1 MNEAA
6 SSGTDPAAVRR
17 AVVEFIVADL
27 APHLAADS
35 LSDDVNLIED
45 GVIDSL
51 GVYSLVTFIEAQY
64 AVQIDLEDLRPENFE
79 TLPAITGLVTTT
91 VQRGSGA

>member
-35 LSDDVNLIED
+35 LSDDVNLVED

-51 GVYSLVTFIEAQY
+51 GMSRSSASS
-64 AVQIDLEDLRPENFE
+64 R
-79 TLPAITGLVTTT
+79 
-91 VQRGSGA
+91 SGTASRSISRS